1 MWKWKYNGFSLSHD
15 PARSRDQRV
24 VSFYGW
30 ESLMVSKHLV

>member
-24 VSFYGW
+24 VPFYGW
-30 ESLMVSKHLV
+30 ESLMVSQHLV